1 MKENFPMSQRVSQF
15 FLVIAVLSV
24 MSIPVL
30 ARPSSKDSLSGT
42 ISLATAIN
50 VGNKTMN
57 PGEYKVVVQDNS
69 AKFEKDGKVV
79 AETPCTLKA
88 LPSKA
93 RETFVTVD
101 HDKLIE
107 IQISGKTQA
116 LEFSSGAASGN

>member
-1 MKENFPMSQRVSQF
+1 MSRRVLQF
-15 FLVIAVLSV
+15 SLAVAVLSV

-30 ARPSSKDSLSGT
+30 ARPSSKDSLSTT
-42 ISLATAIN
+42 ISLVTAVN
-50 VGNKTMN
+50 VGNKMIE

-79 AETPCTLKA
+79 AEAPCTLKT
-88 LPSKA
+88 LPTKA
-93 RETFVTVD
+93 HETAVSVD
-101 HDKLIE
+101 HDKLTE

>member
-1 MKENFPMSQRVSQF
+1 
-15 FLVIAVLSV
+15 LSV

-30 ARPSSKDSLSGT
+30 ARPSSKDSLSTT
-42 ISLATAIN
+42 ISLVTAVN
-50 VGNKTMN
+50 VGNKMIE

-79 AETPCTLKA
+79 AEAPCTLKT
-88 LPSKA
+88 LPTKA
-93 RETFVTVD
+93 HETAVSVD
-101 HDKLIE
+101 HDKLTE